1 MTENELLGRLEALAK
16 YVLQLT
22 AELEM
27 AGIIDGP
34 RFSGRLRGPERIA
47 DQFEY
52 VQVARERLAGMLNM
66 LDAARA
72 VRCQHVP
79 KQPC

>member
-27 AGIIDGP
+27 TGIIDGP
-34 RFSGRLRGPERIA
+34 RFSERLRGRERME
-47 DQFEY
+47 DQVEF
-52 VQVARERLAGMLNM
+52 VQIARERLAGMLNM
-66 LDAARA
+66 LDAARVA
-72 VRCQHVP
+72 RCPRQS
-79 KQPC
+79 C